1 MTKILLAG
9 ATGLVGAATL
19 TLLLA
24 DERVEQVVAPTRR
37 PVSPHAKLLNPIMA
51 SEDLQPEAAWWA
63 VDGAISALGTTR
75 ANAGSAAA
83 YRAVDYD
90 YALAIAMRV
99 HKGGATRFALTSSM
113 GADARSRFV
122 YPRTKGELEDAVG
135 HLGFR
140 SLTLVRPGFL
150 GGQRSEHR
158 PVETVLGSLLRIV
171 GPILPASARISPAAT
186 VAALLVEAALHGTA
200 GRHLVTSRMIALA
213 AEGRVGIRTTD
224 T

>member
-37 PVSPHAKLLNPIMA
+37 PVPPHAKLLNPIMA

-83 YRAVDYD
+83 YRAIDYD
-90 YALAIAMRV
+90 YALAIVMQV

-113 GADARSRFV
+113 ARMH
-122 YPRTKGELEDAVG
+122 G
-135 HLGFR
+135 
-140 SLTLVRPGFL
+140 
-150 GGQRSEHR
+150 
-158 PVETVLGSLLRIV
+158 
-171 GPILPASARISPAAT
+171 PASSTHAPRVSLRTP
-186 VAALLVEAALHGTA
+186 
-200 GRHLVTSRMIALA
+200 LVTSVFDR
-213 AEGRVGIRTTD
+213 
-224 T
+224 